1 MKKLFISVLAIASLV
16 ACNTEEVLVQQGP
29 QAIGFENAFVDNA
42 TRAIDPSTKT
52 DDLKAFDVWAFM
64 DEPKGIVF
72 EGEDVTGEKGNFSY
86 ANIQY
91 WIPGHDYYF
100 AALAPMNSDN
110 WTLNTEA
117 ANVYGA
123 GIVNFLNVDGSED
136 LLYAANHVSTHGLKA
151 GEAVAPVKF
160 QFHHLLSKVNFTFKN
175 GFPNDVYSFV
185 VSNVEMKAPKAGSIN
200 LAVENWWDND
210 DWNLIDEKVT
220 LAFGDVAKLTCGK
233 SDTATDER
241 LTIPAS
247 ADYSY
252 EITFTVDLYVGDVHA
267 GTYNKTANVNGVA
280 LEMGKAYN
288 FTTTINQNNVAENGE
303 ELQPIVFDVE
313 GVDEWVVATPDVDYV
328 TSTKVA
334 TAAELKAAIEA
345 GVNVTLTA
353 DINLDETRAAD
364 AGLVL
369 NSDVVIDGN
378 GFALTTSAVR
388 AIQVIGAKN
397 VTVKNLTLNAGGERG
412 IQLQGEGQTLVV
424 ENVKAVSDNYT
435 LNFTSSCKNANVTV
449 NNCDLKGLNTV
460 NVWATDSSIV
470 INNTTL
476 RCEDNATEGYA
487 VVYNA
492 GVNTNVTVN
501 GGEVVI
507 TGTKSEGTTAGLV
520 STDSATVVFNG
531 TEGDCT
537 VKGHNFAINYD
548 NGYRYTFSSLE
559 EAYETAVAGETIV
572 LLQDVQIDAPLHVS
586 KNIVFDLNGKTISID
601 REGVEKQDYVFAV
614 FEGGKLTI
622 NGEGNVA
629 AGKAN
634 TSVAV
639 WAYGGD
645 VVINGGYYT
654 NAGEGCD
661 LIYADKGSVV
671 EINGG
676 TFEAVERKDGVDGT
690 NEKYSALNC
699 KDNSGSSF
707 VVKGGKYYKFDPAN
721 NASENP
727 AVNFVAEGY
736 ESVKEGDWYVV
747 KAK

>member
-1 MKKLFISVLAIASLV
+1 MKKLFISVLAIASMV
-16 ACNTEEVLVQQGP
+16 ACNTEEVLVQQGNP
-29 QAIGFENAFVDNA
+29 AIGFESLVDNA
-42 TRAIDPSTKT
+42 TRATDPSLTEET
-52 DDLKAFDVWAFM
+52 LTGFNVWAFM
-64 DEPKGIVF
+64 DQPDGVVF
-72 EGEDVTGEKGNFSY
+72 DAEDVKKGANGYTYS
-86 ANIQY
+86 NIQY
-91 WIPGHDYYF
+91 WIPGHNYYF
-100 AALAPMNSDN
+100 AAIAPMDSAN
-110 WTLNTEA
+110 WSLDTANANTF
-117 ANVYGA
+117 GA
-123 GIVNFLNVDGSED
+123 GKVTFTNVEGSED
-136 LLYAANHVSTHGLKA
+136 LLYAAKTVSTENMAA
-151 GEAVAPVKF
+151 GQDMEKVKF
-160 QFHHLLSKVNFTFKN
+160 QFNHLLSKVNFTFKN
-175 GFPNDVYSFV
+175 GFSNGIYSFV
-185 VSNVEMKAPKAGSIN
+185 VTNVEMKAPKAGSIN
-200 LAVENWWDND
+200 LAQEDWWSANEWVLDANVED
-210 DWNLIDEKVT
+210 VT
-220 LAFGDVAKLTCGK
+220 LDFGDVVELAMGA
-233 SDTATDER
+233 SATAERER
-241 LTIPAS
+241 LTIPADAS
-247 ADYSY
+247 QSY
-252 EITFTVDLYVGDVHA
+252 DITFTVDLYVSGVHA
-267 GTYNKTANVNGVA
+267 GKYNKTASVDGVA

-288 FTTTINQNNVAENGE
+288 FTTTISQDNVAENGE
-303 ELQPIVFDVE
+303 ALKPIEFDVE
-313 GVDEWVVATPDVDYV
+313 GINEWVNAGADVEYE

-334 TAAELKAAIEA
+334 TAAELKAAIAA
-345 GVNVTLTA
+345 GDNVTLTA

-388 AIQVIGAKN
+388 AIQIIDAKN

-424 ENVKAVSDNYT
+424 DNVKAVSKNYT

-501 GGEVVI
+501 GGEVIV
-507 TGTKSEGTTAGLV
+507 TGTSCDDTYAAV
-520 STDSATVVFNG
+520 VTDSTASVEFNG
-531 TEGDCT
+531 TEGDCY
-537 VKGHNFAINYD
+537 VEGQNFAINYAD
-548 NGYRYTFSSLE
+548 GYRYTFSTLE
-559 EAYETAVAGETIV
+559 AAYETAQDGETIV
-572 LLQDVQIDAPLHVS
+572 LLQNVKIDAPLHVS

-629 AGKAN
+629 AGEAN

-676 TFEAVERKDGVDGT
+676 TFKAVERKDGVDGT

-707 VVKGGKYYKFDPAN
+707 VVKGGKYYMFDPAN

-736 ESVKEGDWYVV
+736 ESVKEGDWYIV
-747 KAK
+747 K

>member
-72 EGEDVTGEKGNFSY
+72 EDEDVTGEKGNFSY

-100 AALAPMNSDN
+100 AALAPMDSAN
-110 WTLNTEA
+110 WSLDTTNANTF
-117 ANVYGA
+117 GA
-123 GIVNFLNVDGSED
+123 GKVTFTNVDGSED

-185 VSNVEMKAPKAGSIN
+185 VSNVKMTAPEAGSIN

-210 DWNLIDEKVT
+210 DWNLTNDKVT
-220 LAFGDVAKLTCGK
+220 LAFGDVAKLTCGQ
-233 SDTATDER
+233 SATATDER

-288 FTTTINQNNVAENGE
+288 FTTTISQNNVAENGE

-334 TAAELKAAIEA
+334 TAAELKAAIDA

-364 AGLVL
+364 AGLVVGT
-369 NSDVVIDGN
+369 DVVIDGN
-378 GFALTTSAVR
+378 GHKLSSSAVR
-388 AIQVIGAKN
+388 AINIVNGNRQVTIKN
-397 VTVKNLTLNAGGERG
+397 
-412 IQLQGEGQTLVV
+412 LVV
-424 ENVKAVSDNYT
+424 EGKGERAINIESKGNVVNIE
-435 LNFTSSCKNANVTV
+435 NVTASSTHYVV
-449 NNCDLKGLNTV
+449 NLVGSAEENVVTISNCEFTGLNVV
-460 NVWATDSSIV
+460 NVWGAKSQ
-470 INNTTL
+470 
-476 RCEDNATEGYA
+476 
-487 VVYNA
+487 
-492 GVNTNVTVN
+492 VTVN
-501 GGEVVI
+501 GTKLVVYR
-507 TGTKSEGTTAGLV
+507 
-520 STDSATVVFNG
+520 DG
-531 TEGDCT
+531 TEADAYAAVKICNMAEGAKVIVNGGEIVAGGLNLGGAIEADNAEIIFNDTKGNCT
-537 VKGHNFAINYD
+537 LENEPFVINYGQY
-548 NGYRYTFSSLE
+548 NYSFATFQ
-559 EAYETAVAGETIV
+559 EAYDYAKDGETIV
-572 LLQDVQIDAPLHVS
+572 LCQDVQIDAPFSVS
-586 KNIVFDLNGKTISID
+586 KNIVFDLNGKNISSTTD
-601 REGVEKQDYVFAV
+601 V
-614 FEGGKLTI
+614 FEVAGGALTI
-622 NGEGNVA
+622 IGDGEVHAATTNGEPYC
-629 AGKAN
+629 
-634 TSVAV
+634 AV
-639 WAYGGD
+639 WAYGVAVVNIYGGTYKIGYPDGD
-645 VVINGGYYT
+645 YN
-654 NAGEGCD
+654 D
-661 LIYADKGSVV
+661 LIYAKEKAV
-671 EINGG
+671 INIYGG
-676 TFEAVERKDGVDGT
+676 TF
-690 NEKYSALNC
+690 Y
-699 KDNSGSSF
+699 NSGRENAF
-707 VVKGGKYYKFDPAN
+707 VLNLKDQDCSTADINVYGGSYEKFNPAN
-721 NASENP
+721 NESEGPNT
-727 AVNFVAEGY
+727 NFVVEGKTV
-736 ESVKEGDWYVV
+736 EQNADWYIV
-747 KAK
+747 K

>member
-16 ACNTEEVLVQQGP
+16 ACNTEEVLVQQGNP
-29 QAIGFENAFVDNA
+29 AIGFENAFVDNA
-42 TRAIDPSTKT
+42 TRANDPSTKT

-72 EGEDVTGEKGNFSY
+72 EGENVTGEKGNFSY

-100 AALAPMNSDN
+100 AALAPMDSAN

-175 GFPNDVYSFV
+175 GFPNNVYSFV
-185 VSNVEMKAPKAGSIN
+185 VSDVKMTAPLAGSIN

-210 DWNLIDEKVT
+210 DWNLTNDKVT
-220 LAFGDVAKLTCGK
+220 LAFGDVAKLACGQ
-233 SDTATDER
+233 SATATDER

-267 GTYNKTANVNGVA
+267 GTYKKTANVNGVA

-303 ELQPIVFDVE
+303 ELQPIVFDVK

-334 TAAELKAAIEA
+334 TAAELEAAIKA

-353 DINLDETRAAD
+353 DINLDETRAAGD
-364 AGLVL
+364 YAGLSVGT
-369 NSDVVIDGN
+369 DVVIDGN
-378 GFALTTSAVR
+378 GHKLSSSAVR
-388 AIQVIGAKN
+388 AINIVNGNRKVTIKN
-397 VTVKNLTLNAGGERG
+397 
-412 IQLQGEGQTLVV
+412 LVV
-424 ENVKAVSDNYT
+424 EGKGERAINIESKGNVVNIENVTASATHYVVNLVGSAEENVVT
-435 LNFTSSCKNANVTV
+435 ISNCEFTGLNVVNVWGTKSQVTV
-449 NNCDLKGLNTV
+449 NDTKL
-460 NVWATDSSIV
+460 
-470 INNTTL
+470 
-476 RCEDNATEGYA
+476 
-487 VVYNA
+487 VVYRDGTEADAYAAVKICNMA
-492 GVNTNVTVN
+492 EGAKVIVN
-501 GGEVVI
+501 GGEIVAGGLNLGGAI
-507 TGTKSEGTTAGLV
+507 EADNAEIIFNDTKG
-520 STDSATVVFNG
+520 N
-531 TEGDCT
+531 CT
-537 VKGHNFAINYD
+537 LENEPFVINYGQY
-548 NGYRYTFSSLE
+548 NYSFATLQ
-559 EAYETAVAGETIV
+559 EAYDYAQDGETIV
-572 LLQDVQIDAPLHVS
+572 LCQNVQIDAPLHVS

-629 AGKAN
+629 AGEAN

-676 TFEAVERKDGVDGT
+676 TFKAVERKDGVDGT

-736 ESVKEGDWYVV
+736 ESVKEGDWYIV
-747 KAK
+747 K